1 VHVSALQNVIRWF
14 IPDES
19 RFFDYVVAVA
29 ETADRAAILFHG
41 ISRAETPAAR
51 EAILVDLREVEHD
64 GDRALRTLSEAL
76 DATYVT
82 PIDREDLYHLAS
94 ALETISDFIAATAN
108 HLAVHRMETLP
119 EGTRE
124 LADILVEATKRCVHA
139 CTLLRQGYKADEI
152 RAACQQLKKLE
163 QDADVTFRT
172 RIGELFSNEKDAIV
186 LIKHKE
192 FLEGLEEAVDRCA
205 DVATVLE
212 AILIKNG

>member
-1 VHVSALQNVIRWF
+1 MSALQSMIRWF

-29 ETADRAAILFHG
+29 ETAERAAVVFHTL
-41 ISRAETPAAR
+41 SRADGHAAR
-51 EAILVDLREVEHD
+51 AALIDDLREVEHD
-64 GDRALRTLSEAL
+64 GDRALRTIAEAL

-94 ALETISDFIAATAN
+94 ALEVISDFVSATAN
-108 HLAVHRMETLP
+108 HLTVHHMETLP
-119 EGTRE
+119 AGTQE
-124 LADILVEATKRCVHA
+124 LADILVDATKRCVAA
-139 CTLLRQGYKADEI
+139 CKLLRQGNQYEAI
-152 RAACQQLKKLE
+152 RAECRAIDKLE
-163 QDADVTFRT
+163 HDADVAFRT
-172 RIGELFSNEKDAIV
+172 RLGELFANEKDAIT

-192 FLEGLEEAVDRCA
+192 FLEGLEDAVDRCA